1 MAEKIPTLKWAQRRE
16 KVFVTFECVGLETC
30 DVTFAEGLLSI
41 NAKDKAST
49 YKLENMSLWMSI
61 EVEES
66 KWFKNDRCARARAR
80 ETDRVMRACH
90 RSRRLASLAAAVTGL
105 IFHISAVR
113 RFARA
118 SAVVM
123 SLKKKDP
130 EWWDGLTKDKTYKKL
145 IKCDFSKFCEEV
157 RQHVQRRAL

>member
-66 KWFKNDRCARARAR
+66 K
-80 ETDRVMRACH
+80 
-90 RSRRLASLAAAVTGL
+90 
-105 IFHISAVR
+105 
-113 RFARA
+113 
-118 SAVVM
+118 
-123 SLKKKDP
+123 
-130 EWWDGLTKDKTYKKL
+130 
-145 IKCDFSKFCEEV
+145 
-157 RQHVQRRAL
+157 